1 MSTKKLIGP
10 IVTVLLGG
18 AFVASLGLLLHQNL
32 TPAVAAQVEPATPP
46 SATEQHHVFVHL
58 STYPDSMA
66 GEHGKDGGAHPDYV
80 SYGPG
85 TNITVPAHSLVTLTI
100 SQYDGGEA
108 ITNPWFAKV
117 HGTVGGTETING
129 KPVTQIDPET
139 VGHTWTLH
147 AAPTS
152 QSPLFVSAPLPAVPD
167 DAPLAPGSAYPKPI
181 EVTLSF
187 HTLSPGKYIWNC
199 EFPCGDGFYAKF
211 GGPMSLR
218 NYMSGTFT
226 VT

>member
-1 MSTKKLIGP
+1 M
-10 IVTVLLGG
+10 
-18 AFVASLGLLLHQNL
+18 
-32 TPAVAAQVEPATPP
+32 AT
-46 SATEQHHVFVHL
+46 
-58 STYPDSMA
+58 
-66 GEHGKDGGAHPDYV
+66 
-80 SYGPG
+80 
-85 TNITVPAHSLVTLTI
+85 N
-100 SQYDGGEA
+100 
-108 ITNPWFAKV
+108 
-117 HGTVGGTETING
+117 
-129 KPVTQIDPET
+129 
-139 VGHTWTLH
+139 
-147 AAPTS
+147 
-152 QSPLFVSAPLPAVPD
+152 APLPAVPD